1 MAFIPLAI
9 AAVTLAAATPA
20 PASRPAAPRPAE
32 AAQVTSGS
40 TLGPAS
46 YDARWKVIVVPYT
59 GAVPTYTM
67 GTLDNPPRVFFDF
80 KGRFTGGFPAGTP
93 TAPNVTR
100 WAMAPRGPE
109 TTRLTLT
116 FSQPTKVK
124 VMHNARRRLLVLVP
138 QPVTAQASPAPGRSP
153 APQATASPAVAPSP
167 SASIATVFGAPR
179 YDAARQ
185 AVVLPYRGAVPAH
198 FSESLA
204 NPPRVYFDFEGAYPL
219 RNMPGGT
226 VTGHPLLVRW
236 VLSPRDRDTTRVTL
250 TFTQPARVLLKPDE
264 ARHELLLIPQPIS
277 ASPTPSAKP
286 TTTPRPSATPT
297 PAPRRT
303 ATPTPRPTARPSQVP
318 SEVPTL
324 TPPRL
329 EPSEKPTPMDTP

>member
-1 MAFIPLAI
+1 MAFIPVAI

-20 PASRPAAPRPAE
+20 PASRPAAP
-32 AAQVTSGS
+32 AAATAASGS

-93 TAPNVTR
+93 TAPNVAR

-116 FSQPTKVK
+116 FDKPTQVK
-124 VMHNARRRLLVLVP
+124 VMHNARRRVLVLVP
-138 QPVTAQASPAPGRSP
+138 QPVGAQASPAPGRSP
-153 APQATASPAVAPSP
+153 APQASASPAAVPSP
-167 SASIATVFGAPR
+167 AASIATVFGAPR
-179 YDAARQ
+179 YDAERQ

-198 FSESLA
+198 FSESLT

-219 RNMPGGT
+219 RNIPGGT
-226 VTGHPLLVRW
+226 VTGHPLLTRW
-236 VLSPRDRDTTRVTL
+236 ILSPRDRDTTRVTL
-250 TFTQPARVLLKPDE
+250 TFTEPARVLLKPDE
-264 ARHELLLIPQPIS
+264 ARHELLLIPQPMPS
-277 ASPTPSAKP
+277 APAPAASPTAKP
-286 TTTPRPSATPT
+286 AATPKPRPSV
-297 PAPRRT
+297 
-303 ATPTPRPTARPSQVP
+303 TPTPRPTARPSQIP
-318 SEVPTL
+318 SQVPTL

-329 EPSEKPTPMDTP
+329 EPSEKPTPLDTP